1 MPSSEEPDWRP
12 AATIENLQLRAAMM
26 AAARRF
32 FAERGV
38 MEVDTPVLSAAAASD
53 LHIASLRSQL
63 TLGKP
68 RWRYLQSSPESAMKR
83 LLAAGSGPIFQL
95 ARVFRDGEAGAQH
108 NPEFLLLE
116 WYRPGFDLASL
127 MDEVAALVSALLGS
141 DPPVARMSYRQAFVS
156 HAGIDPFGASLDE
169 IAELCRSE
177 GFQSHLDDRDA
188 GLDLLLTRKVQP
200 ALPSGC
206 VFIHGYPADQSAQA
220 RIRPGDPPLAER
232 FELFLDRIELAN
244 GYQELTD
251 AGEQKARITADLERR
266 RARALPEVPVD
277 RHLLGALAHGLPDCA
292 GVALGFDRLVALKA
306 GVSDIRE
313 VMAFPIERA

>member
-12 AATIENLQLRAAMM
+12 AATIENLQRRAAMM

-68 RWRYLQSSPESAMKR
+68 RWLYLQSSPESAMKR

-116 WYRPGFDLASL
+116 WYRPEFDLVSL
-127 MDEVAALVSALLGS
+127 MDEVAALVSALLES
-141 DPPVARMSYRQAFVS
+141 EPPVTRMSYRQAFVS

-206 VFIHGYPADQSAQA
+206 VFIHGYPADQAAQA

-232 FELFLDRIELAN
+232 FELFVDRIELAN

-266 RARALPEVPVD
+266 RARGLPEVPVD
-277 RHLLGALAHGLPDCA
+277 SHLLGALAHGLPDCA

-313 VMAFPIERA
+313 VMAFPIARA